1 MSVFYLGEQLSNY
14 VLVAETIEI
23 AKGSN
28 VVVNGNINTG
38 SSTLTIIPEGAIT
51 RENMHGLID
60 KYIKNVTNT
69 VTNKVTSLKPLD
81 NNLNNYTLTP
91 GYYTVSGLEINGS
104 LTFDAGNTPNSVF
117 YILIEGTLT
126 ISDNVA
132 MALANG
138 AQARNIYILYTGS
151 HSSIHTNC
159 LIFGNYISNY
169 EIKIHKNTKIIGRIL
184 VGGITIDND
193 VTITTPSNQPIQIS
207 MTSPGSVTLG
217 STLTY
222 DVEISTLKGIENHL
236 FTYTFPSFITYL
248 SSTAKNAMYQNN
260 ISTVSIPIN
269 ISLNPN
275 PLEVTTYSFTITAK
289 VTGTGSKTNFAT
301 LINGG
306 GVAEA
311 ISNPITTI
319 ASELPIPTVVLTGPS
334 KTHRG
339 CKLSF
344 TATISGGKDPTGNII
359 FTLTGGLYFD
369 KVLAGISNSIATA
382 GFNTRGLFAGCY
394 TVTATYEGDS
404 DNNKA
409 TSNTLAVE
417 IH

>member
-1 MSVFYLGEQLSNY
+1 VTMS
-14 VLVAETIEI
+14 LV
-23 AKGSN
+23 
-28 VVVNGNINTG
+28 
-38 SSTLTIIPEGAIT
+38 
-51 RENMHGLID
+51 
-60 KYIKNVTNT
+60 
-69 VTNKVTSLKPLD
+69 
-81 NNLNNYTLTP
+81 
-91 GYYTVSGLEINGS
+91 
-104 LTFDAGNTPNSVF
+104 
-117 YILIEGTLT
+117 
-126 ISDNVA
+126 
-132 MALANG
+132 NG
-138 AQARNIYILYTGS
+138 AQARNIYILAIKGPP
-151 HSSIHTNC
+151 SITIGTNC
-159 LIFGNYISNY
+159 LILGNYITHGGSY
-169 EIKIHKNTKIIGRIL
+169 TIEDSTTIIGRI
-184 VGGITIDND
+184 ITLGSIHIGND
-193 VTITTPSNQPIQIS
+193 VTITTPLNQPIQIS
-207 MTSPGSVTLG
+207 MTSPGSVMLG

-222 DVEISTLKGIENHL
+222 DVEITTIRSITNHL

-248 SSTAKNAMYQNN
+248 SSSAKQPMYQNN

-269 ISLNPN
+269 ISLNTN
-275 PLEVTTYSFTITAK
+275 SLDVTTYSFTITAK

-301 LINGG
+301 LLNGA

-311 ISNPITTI
+311 ISNPITTTVY
-319 ASELPIPTVVLTGPS
+319 ELPTPTIVLTGPS
-334 KTHRG
+334 KTRRG

-369 KVLAGISNSIATA
+369 KVSAGISNSIATA